1 MAPNPSSMTAP
12 TELRVCVCAQLV
24 RASVSHAE
32 RSADAQ
38 QLHAYCGGAT
48 GAAMGEAAERASS
61 AGEDGDDGDPSDT
74 LGEPIYFNR
83 GR

>member
-1 MAPNPSSMTAP
+1 MT
-12 TELRVCVCAQLV
+12 TELRVRVCAQLV

-32 RSADAQ
+32 RSADVQ
-38 QLHAYCGGAT
+38 QLHACCGGAT
-48 GAAMGEAAERASS
+48 SAGLGEAAKRASS
-61 AGEDGDDGDPSDT
+61 AGEDGDDDGASDT